1 MTLTDLI
8 SQNEKGIRCICQIPE
23 ERNVKLIEIAKELDT
38 TKEHLLKTITLDFI
52 NNYDKRKEQGIKE
65 RAELFS
71 KNEETKST
79 IIPEVR

>member
-52 NNYDKRKEQGIKE
+52 NNYDKRKEQGIRE
-65 RAELFS
+65 RAAHFNKS
-71 KNEETKST
+71 EETKTSL
-79 IIPEVR
+79 IPEIE